1 MSGENHD
8 FVPSPEETCSKPY
21 IYNEL
26 KTSEK
31 ENYKLGERLLF
42 QCTERFTPNSSPV
55 CTKSGWSLN
64 PTCTEKRC
72 FIPTLIKGYIS
83 PHTRTSFVRLGEEVT
98 VNCYEGF
105 RSTQGA
111 RFYSSKC
118 EVNDWSPPIN
128 CIEVTCED
136 PGITNGRLYYNYR
149 FPKRLRD
156 EITYQCDHGYHT
168 SDKRKSQTV
177 RCTEGG
183 WGPKP
188 QCIEVT
194 CEDPGITNGRLYYNY
209 RFPKRLRDEIT
220 YQCDHGYHT
229 SDKRKSQTV
238 RCTEGG
244 WGPKPQCIAV
254 RQKCAPPPEIEN
266 AERISNSSEYYHGDT
281 VEYKCKPPYQ
291 IEGQK
296 LIQCENGVWSLP
308 PVCLG
313 RNNKCGKPPK
323 IANGDITSSLLKEYD
338 LNAIVEYKCQNT
350 YVLQGE
356 KTVKCVN
363 GRWTRPPLCLEPCT
377 ITEDETRKRN
387 IMLRWRKTTK
397 LYAEHDEVTEFM
409 CIQGYRY
416 SYALR
421 ESDFRVKCIRGVLQ
435 YPSCVNELCIITEEE
450 MQNKNIIRK
459 KLYLRYSDENPKHEE
474 VVEFECIL
482 GYRPSSFTNSYLKV
496 QCLYGHL
503 QLPSCVKD
511 LQQKCGKP
519 PTVTYGDMFSEVVPE
534 YESGQSIKYKC
545 AKTYKMEGSDEVHC
559 LNGMWS
565 NPPVC
570 LEPCII
576 TEDDVQEKYI
586 KLKQWRRYP
595 IYRIHDQTLEFSCI
609 QGHRPSPSSSDFIV
623 KCMNGMFILPSCVEE

>member
-1 MSGENHD
+1 
-8 FVPSPEETCSKPY
+8 
-21 IYNEL
+21 
-26 KTSEK
+26 K

-128 CIEVTCED
+128 
-136 PGITNGRLYYNYR
+136 
-149 FPKRLRD
+149 
-156 EITYQCDHGYHT
+156 
-168 SDKRKSQTV
+168 
-177 RCTEGG
+177 
-183 WGPKP
+183 
-188 QCIEVT
+188 CIEVT

-363 GRWTRPPLCLEPCT
+363 GRWTRPPLCL
-377 ITEDETRKRN
+377 
-387 IMLRWRKTTK
+387 
-397 LYAEHDEVTEFM
+397 
-409 CIQGYRY
+409 
-416 SYALR
+416 
-421 ESDFRVKCIRGVLQ
+421 
-435 YPSCVNELCIITEEE
+435 ELCIITEEE